1 MIAPDFAA
9 QAHSMT
15 RLDISTGIR
24 FDEFRA
30 TFEAAAPAPDGPA
43 VLQIIADHGDW
54 DDVRVQA
61 AANAP
66 YGLMIYATID
76 ATLLFALAGHRT
88 KAVGYLLGN
97 HIVAERMFCHDA
109 KAMLYAPLRVLIHSD
124 ANDNAVFSIDH
135 PSSAFGSLG
144 IHEINVVG
152 EELDHKVA
160 ALLHAIG
167 VDAHAAFAIQNH
179 EHEAHPAND

>member
-1 MIAPDFAA
+1 MINPDFAA

-15 RLDISTGIR
+15 RLDIPTGIP

-30 TFEAAAPAPDGPA
+30 AFESAVPRPDGPA
-43 VLQIIADHGDW
+43 ILQIVAHNGDW
-54 DDVRVQA
+54 DDVRAQA

-76 ATLLFALAGHRT
+76 ATSLAGHRA

-97 HIVAERMFCHDA
+97 HVVAERMFRHDA

-124 ANDNAVFSIDH
+124 AEDNAVFSIDQ

-144 IHEINVVG
+144 IPDISVVG

-160 ALLHAIG
+160 ALLQAIG

-179 EHEAHPAND
+179 EQEARPAND

>member
-1 MIAPDFAA
+1 MINPDFAA

-15 RLDISTGIR
+15 RLDISTGIP

-30 TFEAAAPAPDGPA
+30 AFESAAPRPDGPA
-43 VLQIIADHGDW
+43 ILQIIADNGDW
-54 DDVRVQA
+54 DDVRAQA

-76 ATLLFALAGHRT
+76 ATLLFTLAGHRA

-97 HIVAERMFCHDA
+97 HVVAERMFRLDA

-124 ANDNAVFSIDH
+124 AEDNAVFSIDQ

-144 IHEINVVG
+144 IPDISVVG
-152 EELDHKVA
+152 EELDHKAA

-179 EHEAHPAND
+179 EQEAHPANE